1 MEDQS
6 IMISKPWAPFP
17 MPLSFKSLRSI
28 SASAVS
34 DKRDSPVWELATVT
48 VTETGVSGAAE
59 FHAHPETLFPSMLS
73 RWPEFF
79 GVLANAHTVFK
90 SIEMT
95 VSKTQMV
102 NLNFFI

>member
-1 MEDQS
+1 
-6 IMISKPWAPFP
+6 MISKPWAPFP
-17 MPLSFKSLRSI
+17 MPLSFRSSRAI

-34 DKRDSPVWELATVT
+34 ARRDSPVWELTTVT
-48 VTETGVSGAAE
+48 VTETGAFGEAE
-59 FHAHPETLFPSMLS
+59 FHAQPETLLPSMLS
-73 RWPEFF
+73 KWPEFF